1 MPNSGPAL
9 HSRSP
14 SFQKPWAITSGM
26 VSSGHLA
33 RASMLSVVVYTYL
46 SLPTAVLEKKPIAA
60 TSHPK
65 LPIMLLN
72 CCSVIY
78 TKAQMIEFT
87 KSKFTIDEIEVDKD
101 HIHILVDSEP
111 TKSPL
116 DFVRLAKMMT
126 TYHAWRSNWTPFL
139 RSIYWKE
146 RTLWSDG
153 YFVAT
158 TGQASTETIRQ
169 YIESQG

>member
-1 MPNSGPAL
+1 MFKYHHRS
-9 HSRSP
+9 HSKFSIKYHFVFCTKYRR
-14 SFQKPWAITSGM
+14 QI
-26 VSSGHLA
+26 
-33 RASMLSVVVYTYL
+33 
-46 SLPTAVLEKKPIAA
+46 
-60 TSHPK
+60 
-65 LPIMLLN
+65 LN
-72 CCSVIY
+72 GKFGEYI
-78 TKAQMIEFT
+78 KAQMIELT

-101 HIHILVDSEP
+101 HIHILVDSDP

-126 TYHAWRSNWTPFL
+126 TYHAWRSDWTPFL

-158 TGQASTETIRQ
+158 TGQASTDTIRQ

>member
-1 MPNSGPAL
+1 
-9 HSRSP
+9 
-14 SFQKPWAITSGM
+14 
-26 VSSGHLA
+26 
-33 RASMLSVVVYTYL
+33 
-46 SLPTAVLEKKPIAA
+46 
-60 TSHPK
+60 
-65 LPIMLLN
+65 
-72 CCSVIY
+72 
-78 TKAQMIEFT
+78 MIELT

-101 HIHILVDSEP
+101 HIHILADSDP
-111 TKSPL
+111 TQSPL

-126 TYHAWRSNWTPFL
+126 TYHAWRSDWTPFL